1 MPDAQVVATSRWLRL
16 RSGRARAG
24 TGSAV
29 GRSYALAAETAAIL
43 AEVAAPDSPTV
54 ITAALDEPLAAMLTI
69 IRACDQAKNVWL
81 AAPPIWGAPTET
93 GP

>member
-29 GRSYALAAETAAIL
+29 GRPCAPAA
-43 AEVAAPDSPTV
+43 V
-54 ITAALDEPLAAMLTI
+54 LTI
-69 IRACDQAKNVWL
+69 IRACDQAANDWL
-81 AAPPIWGAPTET
+81 APPPIRGAPTET
-93 GP
+93 GPQPSGRG